1 MAKFLSISV
10 FLAVI
15 EASDNTYQHLSSEFR
30 SFLQQFGKAYHDE
43 AELTMRHRLFH
54 ERLTQ
59 VAAINSR
66 PGRTWV
72 AGINP
77 LTDRTSF
84 EFKQLLGYN
93 KGLRGVVAGEAPAGS
108 SGSINSADGE
118 TLIAEP
124 LPESVDWRKY
134 TPPVVPPVKTQ
145 GECGSCWAFAAA
157 DAIESHAAIATG
169 TLLSLSPQQLNSCAP
184 NPQHCGGKGGCS
196 GSTPQLAFNY
206 TIHAG
211 GITDIWSYPYLSG
224 VKYKTL
230 DCLSEEIMPLFVASI
245 SGFAQ
250 LPANDGLAL
259 ATAIATAG
267 PVAVALDADDWYV
280 YSSGIFDSCNKTH
293 PDINHA
299 VLVVGYG
306 VENGTK
312 YWTVRNSWGP
322 FWGEDGYIRLR
333 RYDDEPCGVDTNPY
347 DGFVCEN
354 GPSTVAACGECGLL
368 ADPSYPTG
376 ARAHGLY
383 DGYSLGRTRILKDT
397 PTRDVHL

>member
-1 MAKFLSISV
+1 MLKLLSIS
-10 FLAVI
+10 FLLSVI
-15 EASDNTYQHLSSEFR
+15 AASDSTNQPLLSSEFR
-30 SFLQQFGKAYHDE
+30 SFLQQFGKVYHDE
-43 AELTMRHRLFH
+43 AELAMRHSLFH
-54 ERLTQ
+54 ERLAQ

-72 AGINP
+72 AGVNP
-77 LTDRTSF
+77 LTDATSS
-84 EFKQLLGYN
+84 EFQRLLGYN
-93 KGLRGVVAGEAPAGS
+93 KGLRGVVAGVGGASFGF
-108 SGSINSADGE
+108 INSADGE
-118 TLIAEP
+118 TLISEP
-124 LPESVDWRKY
+124 LPESVDWRKHS
-134 TPPVVPPVKTQ
+134 PPVVPPVKTQ
-145 GECGSCWAFAAA
+145 GDCGSCWAFAAA
-157 DAIESHAAIATG
+157 DAIESHVAIATG

-184 NPQHCGGKGGCS
+184 NPQHCGGEGGCS

-206 TIHAG
+206 TINAG

-230 DCLSEEIMPLFVASI
+230 DCLNVDTMPLFVASI

-250 LPANDGLAL
+250 LPSNDGLAL
-259 ATAIATAG
+259 AMAIATAG
-267 PVAVALDADDWYV
+267 PVAVALDANAWYL
-280 YSSGIFDSCNKTH
+280 YSSGIFDSCNKTN

-306 VENGTK
+306 IENGTK

-333 RYDDEPCGVDTNPY
+333 RYDQEPCGVDINPF

-383 DGYSLGRTRILKDT
+383 DSYGQTRILKDT
-397 PTRDVHL
+397 HIRDVHV